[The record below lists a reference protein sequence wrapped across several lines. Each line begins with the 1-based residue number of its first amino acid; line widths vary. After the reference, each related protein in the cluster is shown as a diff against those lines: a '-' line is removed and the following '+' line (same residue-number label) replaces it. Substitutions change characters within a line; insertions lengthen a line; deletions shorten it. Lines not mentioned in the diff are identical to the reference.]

1 MGIRIEMFPETE
13 TPNVLVDFDV
23 AERNVRKFQEYCD
36 LHQIRA
42 RPHIKTHKLEAFAKL
57 QIVTGAV
64 GINCQKLSE
73 AEAFLDLE
81 EIRDVLIT
89 YNIVGKHKL
98 KRLKRLSKRFFLT
111 LVADNSFVVNNL
123 SKTFQNSAQLQN
135 VMVECDTGA
144 GRCGVQSP
152 GQACELA
159 LEIDRSPGLHFK
171 GLMTFPPSGRLEK
184 VSRWLTQAKSLC
196 MRAGL
201 EVETISSGGSPDMY
215 HSHEMPIVNEYRAGT
230 YIYNDRSLVEYGSC
244 RWEDC
249 ALTVL
254 ATVVSVPTGTRAIVD
269 AGSKVMTS
277 DTLGLNGYGHVL
289 NRPDIAVDQ
298 LSEEHGRLV
307 ADKDIGLNVG
317 DRVRIVPNHA
327 CVVANMLDEVVEVRG
342 KLVRGTHRVI
352 ARGKVW

>member
-1 MGIRIEMFPETE
+1 MQIRIEVFSETE
-13 TPNVLVDFDV
+13 TPNVLVDFDI
-23 AERNVRKFQEYCD
+23 AERNVRKFQEYCNS
-36 LHQIRA
+36 HQIRA

-57 QIVTGAV
+57 QVETGAV

-73 AEAFLDLE
+73 AEAFSDLA
-81 EIRDVLIT
+81 EIQDVLIT

-98 KRLKRLSKRFFLT
+98 ERLKRLSKRFFIT
-111 LVADNSFVVNNL
+111 LVADNAFVVRSL
-123 SKTFQNSAQLQN
+123 SQTFQNSAQLQN

-152 GQACELA
+152 EQACELA
-159 LEIDRSPGLHFK
+159 LEINRSSGLQFK

-184 VSRWLTQAKSLC
+184 VGRWLTQAKSLC

-201 EVETISSGGSPDMY
+201 AVETISSGGSPDMY
-215 HSHEMPIVNEYRAGT
+215 HSYEIPIVNEYRAGT
-230 YIYNDRSLVEYGSC
+230 YIYNDRSLVEYGTC
-244 RWEDC
+244 KWKDC

-254 ATVVSVPTGTRAIVD
+254 STVVSVPTRTRAIVD
-269 AGSKVMTS
+269 AGSKVLTS

-307 ADKDIGLNVG
+307 AEKDIRLNVG
-317 DRVRIVPNHA
+317 DRIRIVPNHA
-327 CVVANMLDEVVEVRG
+327 CVVANMLDEIVEVRG
-342 KLVRGTHRVI
+342 NLVRGTHRVI